1 MDISN
6 YCADCKNYFLKN
18 GSADVHTGIF
28 AIENGVISNT
38 DFLIDKQFFAI
49 KGSKLNDGVYYNTP
63 EGRGMLLDETF
74 KGAIW
79 DMSVPPAFLEF
90 CESAEAYK
98 AKYNELGLTFT
109 GFQSESFGGYSYSLP
124 AGAPEFM
131 VQWLDRLNKSYRRWR
146 RINIL

>member
-18 GSADVHTGIF
+18 GSADVHAGIYT
-28 AIENGVISNT
+28 IENGVISNT

-63 EGRGMLLDETF
+63 EGCGMLLDETF

-98 AKYNELGLTFT
+98 AKYNELGLSFT

-146 RINIL
+146 RINIF

>member
-18 GSADVHTGIF
+18 GSADVHAGIYT
-28 AIENGVISNT
+28 INNGVISNT

-49 KGSKLNDGVYYNTP
+49 KGSKLNDGVYYNTL

-98 AKYNELGLTFT
+98 AKYNELGLNFT

-131 VQWLDRLNKSYRRWR
+131 VQWLDRLNRSYRRWR
-146 RINIL
+146 RINIF